1 METKRKFEPIVNQ
14 GKVQCP
20 PPPPPCPHPLPPPG
34 PCPHPHGQIFQGCI
48 AYINSYIDVRMRQLY
63 IKLKDLIHK
72 IAGKYHGPWD
82 YILLRDTDHPDDIYK
97 VYITEG
103 NLRSNI
109 FNQSREIKETFKVTF
124 NANGGEFM
132 DTLDNLRTVDYQ
144 KDSQLGDFPT
154 DIEFSYDE
162 IGEFADYAELEGW
175 YTQPIGGEQVFPD
188 TVVEGDV
195 TYYAHWNRYLY
206 FDKVGQFVTIDENNV
221 ASGFSKTS
229 YLRVSKELDY
239 QKYPFELV
247 MNATSGDYETLQER
261 EQEIVGNDI
270 LGLNIEIG
278 TKEGMFHWELG
289 RNPFVS
295 GQTPVQENTEYYTKL
310 VKDKTNQVSC
320 YVKRADEED
329 WTLEYTTKS
338 NYRFVP
344 VQLLFG
350 NDMDALTQYWGGSID
365 FNKSYL
371 ILNGNKYFFRLR
383 DTN

>member
-1 METKRKFEPIVNQ
+1 
-14 GKVQCP
+14 
-20 PPPPPCPHPLPPPG
+20 
-34 PCPHPHGQIFQGCI
+34 
-48 AYINSYIDVRMRQLY
+48 MRQLY
-63 IKLKDLIHK
+63 IKLKELIHK

-82 YILLRDTDHPDDIYK
+82 YILLRDTNHPDDIYK

-109 FNQSREIKETFKVTF
+109 FSQSREIKETFKVTF

-144 KDSQLGDFPT
+144 KDSQLGDLPT

-162 IGEFADYAELEGW
+162 IGEFSDYAEFEGW

-195 TYYAHWNRYLY
+195 TYYAHWKRYLY
-206 FDKVGQFVTIDENNV
+206 FDKIGHFVTIDENNV

-229 YLRVSKELDY
+229 YLSVSKELDY

-247 MNATSGDYETLQER
+247 MNATTGDYETLQER

-278 TKEGMFHWELG
+278 TRDGMFHWELG
-289 RNPFVS
+289 NSRFITGSN
-295 GQTPVQENTEYYTKL
+295 PVQGNTEYYTKL
-310 VKDKTNQVSC
+310 VKDKTPQVSC
-320 YVKRADEED
+320 YIKRADEED

-344 VQLLFG
+344 VKLLFG
-350 NDMDALTQYWGGSID
+350 NDIDVLTQYWGGSIN

>member
-20 PPPPPCPHPLPPPG
+20 QPPPPCPHPLPPPG

-63 IKLKDLIHK
+63 IKLKELIHK

-82 YILLRDTDHPDDIYK
+82 YILLRDTNHPDDIYK

-109 FNQSREIKETFKVTF
+109 FSQSREIKETFKVTF

-144 KDSQLGDFPT
+144 KDSQLGDLPT

-162 IGEFADYAELEGW
+162 IGEFSDYAEFEGW

-195 TYYAHWNRYLY
+195 TYYAHWKRYLY
-206 FDKVGQFVTIDENNV
+206 FDKIGHFVTIDENNV

-229 YLRVSKELDY
+229 YLSVSKELDY

-247 MNATSGDYETLQER
+247 MNATTGDYETLQER

-278 TKEGMFHWELG
+278 TRDGMFHWELG
-289 RNPFVS
+289 NSRFITGSN
-295 GQTPVQENTEYYTKL
+295 PVQGNTEYYTKL
-310 VKDKTNQVSC
+310 VKDKTPQVSC
-320 YVKRADEED
+320 YIKRADEED

-344 VQLLFG
+344 VKLLFG
-350 NDMDALTQYWGGSID
+350 NDIDVLTQYWGGSIN

>member
-14 GKVQCP
+14 GKVQC
-20 PPPPPCPHPLPPPG
+20 PPPPCPHPLPPPG

-82 YILLRDTDHPDDIYK
+82 YILLRDTNHPDDIYK

-132 DTLDNLRTVDYQ
+132 NTLDNLRTVDYQ

-206 FDKVGQFVTIDENNV
+206 FDKIGNSVTVDENNV

-229 YLRVSKELDY
+229 YLSVSKELDY

-247 MNATSGDYETLQER
+247 MNATTADYETLQER

-270 LGLNIEIG
+270 L
-278 TKEGMFHWELG
+278 K
-289 RNPFVS
+289 
-295 GQTPVQENTEYYTKL
+295 
-310 VKDKTNQVSC
+310 
-320 YVKRADEED
+320 
-329 WTLEYTTKS
+329 
-338 NYRFVP
+338 
-344 VQLLFG
+344 
-350 NDMDALTQYWGGSID
+350 
-365 FNKSYL
+365 
-371 ILNGNKYFFRLR
+371 
-383 DTN
+383 